1 MDAVISS
8 GNTIQAVFAFLLDV
22 YQAIP
27 DSVQYLIYCAFGGM
41 VLIAIMRGIGR

>member
-1 MDAVISS
+1 MISP
-8 GNTIQAVFAFLLDV
+8 GNTIQAVFVFLLDI